1 MIFVLRHSFI
11 LPEYGINKPAPEWCF
26 YFDILEN
33 NSKRVASLR
42 ISRRM
47 GKHMR
52 YRPSVSFLQRRF
64 SLIRRSTALSIAFAF
79 FIVLGADT
87 CPAQQAHPDLIL
99 HRTVT
104 YADRQTYIELPFDVP
119 ESITRVT
126 IESSYTER
134 DKHTTIDLGLFDG
147 ERFRGWSGGN
157 KASFTLSA
165 TDATPSYLP
174 GPIRPGRWKL
184 ILGVPNVRE
193 GVRSEYTANVYFAH
207 ATDSPVVS
215 TFNPVPLR
223 AGPAWYRGDLHLHDA
238 HSDGSCLSQSGQK
251 VPCPLYKTVESAARR
266 GLDFIAIS
274 DHNTTSHY
282 NAMRELQPYFDNLL
296 LIPAREITTFQGH
309 ANVFGTT
316 EFIDFRLASAHV
328 PDINQLL
335 KRVQDLHGI
344 FSINHPGLPSGELCM
359 GCGWTVPNTD
369 FGLVTAIEVVNGNL
383 AEGPG
388 SGIALWQEQLNK
400 GFRLTG
406 LGGSDN
412 HDADLPPDT
421 RSAVGRPTTVIYSPL
436 LSEHAILDAIRAGH
450 VFIDTEGTKDRVVE
464 FEAKTDSYAASMG
477 DSIKAPPGQRVD
489 FTVRMIALQGAYPEI
504 IQDGQ
509 STTLIDKSAFS
520 KPDENRSFSYASD
533 GKRHWFRVNARS
545 INGSL
550 LIVGNPIYL
559 NF

>member
-1 MIFVLRHSFI
+1 
-11 LPEYGINKPAPEWCF
+11 
-26 YFDILEN
+26 
-33 NSKRVASLR
+33 
-42 ISRRM
+42 
-47 GKHMR
+47 MR
-52 YRPSVSFLQRRF
+52 FRPSVSPFQWRWT
-64 SLIRRSTALSIAFAF
+64 SIRRSATALITFAF
-79 FIVLGADT
+79 PIFLSANT
-87 CPAQQAHPDLIL
+87 CHAQQTHPDVVL

-104 YADRQTYIELPFDVP
+104 YGDRQTYIELPFDVP
-119 ESITRVT
+119 EGIARIT

-157 KASFTLSA
+157 KASFTLST

-174 GPIRPGRWKL
+174 GPIRPGRWNL
-184 ILGVPNVRE
+184 ILGVPNIRE
-193 GVRSEYTANVYFAH
+193 GVRSEYTANVYFAR
-207 ATDSPVVS
+207 AADSPAVS
-215 TFNPVPLR
+215 TFSPAPLR
-223 AGPAWYRGDLHLHDA
+223 SAPAWYRGDLHMHDA

-251 VPCPLYKTVESAARR
+251 VPCPLYKTVESAARG

-274 DHNTTSHY
+274 DHNTISHY
-282 NAMRELQPYFDNLL
+282 DAMRELQTYFDRLL

-309 ANVFGTT
+309 ANVYGTT

-344 FSINHPGLPSGELCM
+344 FSVNHPGLPSGELCM

-369 FGLVTAIEVVNGNL
+369 FSRVTAIEVVNGNL

-388 SGIALWQEQLNK
+388 SGMSLWQEQLNK

-406 LGGSDN
+406 IGGSDN

-421 RSAVGRPTTVIYSPL
+421 RSAVGRPTTVVYSPM

-450 VFIDTEGTKDRVVE
+450 VFIDVEGTKDRGIE
-464 FEAKTDSYAASMG
+464 FEAKAGSHTASMG
-477 DSIKAPPGQRVD
+477 DSINAPAGERMDFVVRV
-489 FTVRMIALQGAYPEI
+489 IALEGAYPEI
-504 IQDGQ
+504 VQDGQ
-509 STTLIDKSAFS
+509 PTTLIGKSPVS
-520 KPDENRSFSYASD
+520 KQDETRGFDYVSD

-545 INGSL
+545 MSGSL
-550 LIVGNPIYL
+550 LIIGNPVYL

>member
-1 MIFVLRHSFI
+1 M
-11 LPEYGINKPAPEWCF
+11 
-26 YFDILEN
+26 
-33 NSKRVASLR
+33 KR
-42 ISRRM
+42 
-47 GKHMR
+47 
-52 YRPSVSFLQRRF
+52 RPSLLLFQWSLNSICRTAAIVIFFAASIFLV
-64 SLIRRSTALSIAFAF
+64 TN
-79 FIVLGADT
+79 V
-87 CPAQQAHPDLIL
+87 CHAQQPQPNLVL

-119 ESITRVT
+119 AGITRVT
-126 IESSYTER
+126 IESSYTQR

-157 KASFTLSA
+157 KASFTLSE

-174 GPIRPGRWKL
+174 GPIRPGKWKL
-184 ILGVPNVRE
+184 ILGVPNIRE
-193 GVRSEYTANVYFAH
+193 GVHSEYVANIHFAR
-207 ATDSPVVS
+207 ATDSPLVS
-215 TFNPVPLR
+215 TFSETPLR
-223 AGPAWYRGDLHLHDA
+223 TAPAWYRGDLHMHDA
-238 HSDGSCLSQSGQK
+238 HSDGSCLSQSGRK

-274 DHNTTSHY
+274 DHNTISHY
-282 NAMRELQPYFDNLL
+282 ETMRELQPYFDQLL

-309 ANVFGTT
+309 ANVYGTT
-316 EFIDFRLASAHV
+316 QFIDFRLTSPHV

-335 KRVQDLHGI
+335 KQVHKLHGL

-369 FGLVTAIEVVNGNL
+369 FSLVSAIEVVNGDSL
-383 AEGPG
+383 DGPS

-421 RSAVGRPTTVIYSPL
+421 RSAVGKPTTVVYSPA
-436 LSEHAILDAIRAGH
+436 LSEPLLLDAIRAGH
-450 VFIDTEGTKDRVVE
+450 VFIDVVGTKDRVIE
-464 FEAKTDSYAASMG
+464 FEAKTDTNTAQMG
-477 DSIKAPPGQRVD
+477 DSINASPGQQVH
-489 FTVRMIALQGAYPEI
+489 FTVKMIALQGAYPEI
-504 IQDGQ
+504 IQDGHT
-509 STTLIDKSAFS
+509 TTLVDKSACS
-520 KPDENRSFSYASD
+520 KLDETREFDYESD

-545 INGSL
+545 IDGSL